1 MRYIGKVLHELKPA
15 MLMVLI
21 QFSYVGMNIFYK
33 LAAND
38 GMNLRVLVAY
48 RWFFS
53 TAFVAPL
60 AFIFERKKR
69 PKFTWMILVQA
80 FLSGL
85 FGATLAQ
92 NLYVESLVLTSATY
106 ATAATNL
113 IPAITLILATSFGL
127 EKLRLR
133 TTEGKAKVFGL
144 SIGIGGAMLLTFYK
158 GVEIKIWS
166 TNVRLLKHSHQIQA
180 SHFTG
185 NYILGSAMAL
195 GSCLSFALWL
205 ILQTKISKEYPCP
218 YSSTALMSLM
228 GSIQCVTLALCLER
242 NWSQWKL
249 GWNIRL
255 LTVAY
260 SGIVSSGLVVILIA
274 WCVTKRGPVFVASFN
289 PLSLVLVAISG
300 SLLLEEQ
307 LHLGSILGAALV
319 VCGQYLLLWGQS
331 KELKEKAQLIP
342 TTNGSPRTES
352 VEVVAEGDPPALNA
366 SFTHEEASL
375 SKERKNEQK

>member
-1 MRYIGKVLHELKPA
+1 
-15 MLMVLI
+15 
-21 QFSYVGMNIFYK
+21 
-33 LAAND
+33 
-38 GMNLRVLVAY
+38 MNLRVLVAY

-85 FGATLAQ
+85 FG
-92 NLYVESLVLTSATY
+92 
-106 ATAATNL
+106 
-113 IPAITLILATSFGL
+113 L

-133 TTEGKAKVFGL
+133 TTVGKAKVFGL

-228 GSIQCVTLALCLER
+228 GSIQCVTLALCLEEIGA
-242 NWSQWKL
+242 NGSWD
-249 GWNIRL
+249 
-255 LTVAY
+255 
-260 SGIVSSGLVVILIA
+260 GIL
-274 WCVTKRGPVFVASFN
+274 
-289 PLSLVLVAISG
+289 G
-300 SLLLEEQ
+300 SLQLLIRG
-307 LHLGSILGAALV
+307 LCLLGNSILGAALV

>member
-1 MRYIGKVLHELKPA
+1 MRYISKVQNELKPV

-92 NLYVESLVLTSATY
+92 NLYVESLVLTSATF

-133 TTEGKAKVFGL
+133 TTVGKAKVFGL

-166 TNVRLLKHSHQIQA
+166 TNVHLLKHSHQIQA

-205 ILQTKISKEYPCP
+205 ILQ
-218 YSSTALMSLM
+218 LMSLM

-319 VCGQYLLLWGQS
+319 VCGLYLLLWGQS